1 MKLRLL
7 AAMALVALV
16 TLFLVKGAATI
27 RPGWFDGPPLDWATA
42 TARLTASLLMLL
54 FFTGLRAE
62 LEGRGRQALAAAA
75 TIGMAGA
82 GIGAL
87 VDLRVLLVS
96 VDLAEATHKALA
108 AGALGDAAS
117 VAALVWFLALWRARS
132 GGGAL
137 GTGLAITGAALLG
150 LLALTAFALLVSGV
164 GLDWL
169 WAWSYAPAL
178 ALLAVAVFAVA
189 ALARFFVLITLD
201 PALLVGE
208 PFGWREA
215 ASPSPR

>member
-16 TLFLVKGAATI
+16 TLFLVKGAGTI
-27 RPGWFDGPPLDWATA
+27 RPAWFDGPPLDWAAA
-42 TARLTASLLMLL
+42 TVRLAASLLMLL

-96 VDLAEATHKALA
+96 VDLAEATRKALT

-117 VAALVWFLALWRARS
+117 VGALVWFLALWRARS
-132 GGGAL
+132 GRGAP
-137 GTGLAITGAALLG
+137 GIGFAITGAALLG
-150 LLALTAFALLVSGV
+150 LLALTAFVVDVSGL

-169 WAWSYAPAL
+169 WGWSYAPAMAL
-178 ALLAVAVFAVA
+178 AAVASAAVA
-189 ALARFFVLITLD
+189 ALARFFVLMALD
-201 PALLVGE
+201 PAPLAG
-208 PFGWREA
+208 
-215 ASPSPR
+215 